1 MTVVRTIL
9 WKHLQQVHGGEA
21 TLPEDPNHPVL
32 AKDFIDQLGA
42 LSRRDQR
49 ALAASYIHLW
59 KRSFRSLAKQLRGR
73 PEYAVRLFC
82 HELYPFLTANRLA
95 GRTVRVGPRD
105 AVCHLEP
112 GLPRAYQEGLLQA
125 FMELT
130 GATISLKQDPEG
142 IHVRYQV
149 PKADRAVR
157 LARDLTLL
165 RIPLLLTALAAAAI
179 GFVYAGNWTWW
190 SWLILPG
197 ALAVQSGANA
207 LQDLRAPRSGS
218 LLPRD
223 APRWWLWFQL
233 LGSEIVALGL
243 GIVVSLHV
251 GWHIWAFAGAGAA
264 IGVIYPWLRDQGLGP
279 FVAGFVYG
287 PLMTM
292 GAAYAAGAHGSW
304 ELFLISTPLGALS
317 AALLFVDDLAEQ
329 PLDEAGGKRTL
340 AVRLPRAQH
349 FIGYASLVAVGI
361 GFAAGIGWQST
372 WRLLFLLPLLFALP
386 ILARVRANI
395 NDHHGLAPAR
405 LATLALHQL
414 TAILLLIAL

>member
-1 MTVVRTIL
+1 MAQVRAIL
-9 WKHLQQVHGGEA
+9 WKHLQQVHGGDAE
-21 TLPEDPNHPVL
+21 LPEDPNHPVDASEFVVAL
-32 AKDFIDQLGA
+32 ER
-42 LSRRDQR
+42 LSRRDRR
-49 ALAASYIHLW
+49 ALAASYIQLW

-73 PEYAVRLFC
+73 PEYALRLFC

-105 AVCHLEP
+105 ALCHLEP
-112 GLPRAYQEGLLQA
+112 GIPRAYQEGLLQT

-130 GATISLKQDPEG
+130 GATISLEQAPQG

-149 PKADRAVR
+149 PNTDRAVR
-157 LARDLTLL
+157 LVRDMTLL

-179 GFVYAGNWTWW
+179 GVAYHGVWTWW
-190 SWLILPG
+190 TLLILPG
-197 ALAVQSGANA
+197 SLAVQSGANA

-218 LLPRD
+218 LMARD

-233 LGSEIVALGL
+233 LGSEALALAIGVTVTL
-243 GIVVSLHV
+243 QV
-251 GWHIWAFAGAGAA
+251 GWNIWAFAGIGILIGA
-264 IGVIYPWLRDQGLGP
+264 VYPWLRNQGIGP

-287 PLMTM
+287 PLMVF
-292 GAAYAAGAHGSW
+292 GATYAAGGSGSV
-304 ELFLISTPLGALS
+304 ELFVLSIPLGALA

-349 FIGYASLVAVGI
+349 FLGYASLVMIGIAV
-361 GFAAGIGWQST
+361 AMAIGWAT
-372 WRLLFLLPLLFALP
+372 PNRFYFALPLLAAIP
-386 ILARVRANI
+386 ILARVQSKI
-395 NDHHGLAPAR
+395 DDHHGLAPAR

-414 TAILLLIAL
+414 TAILLLVTL